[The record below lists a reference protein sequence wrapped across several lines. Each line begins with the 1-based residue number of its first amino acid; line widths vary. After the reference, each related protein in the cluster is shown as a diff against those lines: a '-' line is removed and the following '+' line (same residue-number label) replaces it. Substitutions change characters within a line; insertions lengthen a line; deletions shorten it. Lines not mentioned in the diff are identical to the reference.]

1 MLLTCFSAFLAAIS
15 SIFSSR
21 RRARSSS
28 FWLRIKKQQQKFS
41 DNSEQTVHLVQAV
54 VIYHFLSKH
63 APFKNAIQNTTV
75 QYDENYRFF
84 T

>member
-28 FWLRIKKQQQKFS
+28 FWLRIKKQQKFS